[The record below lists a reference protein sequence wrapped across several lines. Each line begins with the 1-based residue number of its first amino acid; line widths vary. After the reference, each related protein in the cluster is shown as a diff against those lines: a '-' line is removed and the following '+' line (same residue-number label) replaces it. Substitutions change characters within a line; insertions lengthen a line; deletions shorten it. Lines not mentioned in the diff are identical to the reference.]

1 MKQRKKKSAY
11 SNGPFVMLSIEVLD
25 APAWRA
31 ISHGA
36 QALYIALRH
45 RYNATINNNGKI
57 YLSQRIA
64 QKEINS
70 HRDQI
75 ARWFR
80 ELQHYG
86 FIVMTSEEHLGV
98 HGFGRAP
105 CWRLTELPSK
115 SEPATKDFLAW
126 NGVQFGIQ
134 KTESRPGNPGQ
145 GGPENRA
152 KEMASGKVP
161 LGPGNRANVFG
172 LENRAKSRF
181 ALHG

>member
-1 MKQRKKKSAY
+1 MKQRKKKSTY

-36 QALYIALRH
+36 QVLYIALRR
-45 RYNATINNNGKI
+45 RYNATTENNGKI
-57 YLSQRIA
+57 YLPQRIA
-64 QKEINS
+64 QNEIHS

-86 FIVMTSEEHLGV
+86 FIVMTSQGHLGV
-98 HGFGRAP
+98 HGSGRAP

-115 SEPATKDFLAW
+115 TEPPTKDFLAW
-126 NGVQFGIQ
+126 NGVPFGSQ
-134 KTESRPGNPGQ
+134 KNRIPARKSGPRWPGKQGQANGISESSPWPGQ
-145 GGPENRA
+145 QGQCFGPEN
-152 KEMASGKVP
+152 G
-161 LGPGNRANVFG
+161 
-172 LENRAKSRF
+172 AKSRF